1 MNHTT
6 PASSTPEQGLL
17 FSPAQNIDAVQQQL
31 FQYAQDLQDLMGQQ
45 SKLQQRHQQV
55 LQFMGRGEESD
66 DLLLNTILKTI
77 DLYLVTDG
85 QGEIMH
91 ASPGADKA
99 LSTPG
104 RTLNWLPIQQLMPPE
119 QRADINELLDSL
131 SAVGASHAIHRRR
144 VTLSDHTAPDGTAV
158 YEAMVL
164 RVGKSEQAEIYWLL
178 GHKVQAGASETELQQ
193 AFSLLGEGTEA
204 LMITHPNGEMCA
216 INPAFSRIMGYS
228 EPEVIGQNPHLLS
241 SGLQDADF
249 YKTFWTHLRDD
260 GGWSGE
266 FFNRRKNGQL
276 IFAWTTIKVV
286 KNVQGETVGYLAV
299 FTDMSHREDDGGQV
313 ALLVYHDPLTGLPNR
328 RLFDDRLAQAMADVN
343 REPGSL
349 YVLCLSLDRFR
360 SITDDLGHDVGDLIL
375 QQCSARLKT
384 WMRPG
389 DTVARVGGDEFVVLL
404 RNVDGEA
411 DAKNIADSLQNV
423 LSEQIL
429 ASQHQV
435 SITASM
441 GCALCGRED
450 DDIDTLIKHAE
461 NAMFRA
467 KRRGANFAFY
477 EARAV

>member
-228 EPEVIGQNPHLLS
+228 EPEVMGQDPRLLS

-249 YKTFWTHLRDD
+249 FKAFWSQLRDE

-286 KNVQGETVGYLAV
+286 KNARGEAVCYVAV
-299 FTDMSHREDDGGQV
+299 FADMSHREDDGSQV

-328 RLFDDRLAQAMADVN
+328 RLFDDRLAQAMAAVTH
-343 REPGSL
+343 EPRSV

-461 NAMFRA
+461 TAMFRA
-467 KRRGANFAFY
+467 KRRGASFAFY
-477 EARAV
+477 DPRAA